1 MKQRKYSGAE
11 GPDEKTLL
19 WVLLRIGVCLTA
31 VALMV
36 GMVENILVH
45 TRKIRQDVK
54 TLVSYTQETVHSL
67 MAEPEKV
74 HSQPAPAADTLAP
87 EILGV
92 KPIFCYVG
100 EPVTYRAG
108 VCIQDNADP
117 VPELEV
123 DTTLVDL
130 TTPGTYPVTYRAWDS
145 AGNVATAET
154 TVRVREK
161 KEGFVPMAEIES
173 LADDLLSGFVTPDM
187 DQEQQVWA
195 IYNWLRSHC
204 RYENHTVKDD
214 PMQAAYR
221 MLTQGAGDC
230 YYYFSASKLF
240 FDRLGIENVDVQ
252 KQKKTAED
260 SDHYWSMVSLDGGE
274 SWYHFDCT
282 PRLGQVKDFCL
293 VTDAQLDE
301 YSEAHGNCHR
311 RDRSL
316 YPDTPEAPYGTR

>member
-36 GMVENILVH
+36 GMVENILIH
-45 TRKIRQDVK
+45 TRKIRQDMK
-54 TLVSYTQETVHSL
+54 TLVSETRESVHSL
-67 MAEPEKV
+67 MGEPEMV
-74 HSQPAPAADTLAP
+74 HSQPAPAADTQAP

-92 KPIFCYVG
+92 RPIFCYVG
-100 EPVTYRAG
+100 DPVIYRVG
-108 VCIQDNADP
+108 VSIRDNVDP

-123 DTTLVDL
+123 DSARVDL
-130 TTPGTYPVTYRAWDS
+130 TAPGTYPVTYTARDS
-145 AGNVATAET
+145 AGNVSTAET

-161 KEGFVPMAEIES
+161 KEGFVPVEEIES
-173 LADDLLSGFVTPDM
+173 LADDVLSGFVTPDM
-187 DQEQQVWA
+187 DLEEQVWA
-195 IYNWLRSHC
+195 VYHWLRSHC

-221 MLTQGAGDC
+221 MLTQGEGDC
-230 YYYFSASKLF
+230 YYYFAASKLF
-240 FDRLGIENVDVQ
+240 FDRLGIENVDVR
-252 KQKKTAED
+252 KQKLSDGD
-260 SDHYWSMVSLDGGE
+260 SDHYWSMVSLDKGKT
-274 SWYHFDCT
+274 WYHFDCT
-282 PRLGQVKDFCL
+282 PRLGQQEDFCL

-301 YSEAHGNCHR
+301 YSEAHGSCHR